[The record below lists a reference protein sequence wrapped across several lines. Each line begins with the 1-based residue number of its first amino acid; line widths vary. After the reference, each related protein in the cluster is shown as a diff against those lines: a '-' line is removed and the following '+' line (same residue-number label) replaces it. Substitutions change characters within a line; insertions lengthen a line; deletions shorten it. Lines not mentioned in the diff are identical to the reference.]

1 MMCLRHSS
9 VGHFIT
15 LNQDL
20 LTSNSSILSNS
31 LNILEKSIEAVTGM
45 RHHLTRNPV
54 SSFPEPGCFSS
65 RSARA
70 SLSDGKGGIFIH
82 TSYSGWLDV
91 NRSAFQLLG
100 KCSTETLLKIIRQD
114 AMASVCNFMKLRHL
128 QIISR
133 NCSQVVQQ
141 DYQDLFFSL

>member
-1 MMCLRHSS
+1 M
-9 VGHFIT
+9 GHFIT

-91 NRSAFQLLG
+91 N
-100 KCSTETLLKIIRQD
+100 
-114 AMASVCNFMKLRHL
+114 
-128 QIISR
+128 
-133 NCSQVVQQ
+133 
-141 DYQDLFFSL
+141 